1 MPTEAQMKNALQS
14 YIDAFNRN
22 DLNAVVALY
31 SDDATVEDPYGTPAK
46 AGKTQIEAFYRTAM
60 EFGSVLSLSAPIRA
74 SHGDA
79 AAMAFQA
86 VMKTPQGE
94 VRVNVID
101 VMTFTEEGLI
111 KSMRAYFGPGDIE
124 MPASA

>member
-1 MPTEAQMKNALQS
+1 MPTEAQMKNAMQS

-22 DLNAVVALY
+22 DLDAVVALY

-46 AGKTQIEAFYRTAM
+46 SGKVQIEAFYRASM
-60 EFGSVLSLSAPIRA
+60 AYGSVLRLSAPIRA

-79 AAMAFQA
+79 AAMAFDA
-86 VMKTPQGE
+86 VVTTPQGE
-94 VRVNVID
+94 GRVKVID

-111 KSMRAYFGPGDIE
+111 NSMRAYFGPGDIE
-124 MPASA
+124 MPELT